1 MAYPSKEYHNR
12 LANLD
17 GDSILAG
24 NLKDVPM
31 SKNVVKQCAHEYR
44 QSTLLD
50 KDVIQSIQSL
60 KESCI
65 SKLGAKSIPGFIQF
79 FSVKPFT
86 LALWTELFQEMSV
99 HHCLLVHAT
108 GSIATKISE
117 KEIFYFAF
125 ISYDRSVQTEPVAHI
140 DILTELSTTNTLK
153 LAALAQWQP
162 L

>member
-17 GDSILAG
+17 DDSFLAG

-50 KDVIQSIQSL
+50 QDVIQSIQSL

-79 FSVKPFT
+79 FSVKAFT
-86 LALWTELFQEMSV
+86 LALWTEKDIELFHKMSV
-99 HHCLLVHAT
+99 HHCLLVDAT
-108 GSIATKISE
+108 GSIAKKISE

-125 ISYDRSVQTEPVAHI
+125 ISYDKSVQTRAC
-140 DILTELSTTNTLK
+140 SS
-153 LAALAQWQP
+153 
-162 L
+162 